1 MNKIKSLAGETV
13 LYGLGSIVPR
23 FINFFLVGIHTRV
36 LSTEDYGVVTEL
48 LSYTAV
54 INTLYLFG
62 METAYFRFSTKT
74 GADEKNIF
82 NLTQTVVL
90 VISGLGSLTLFLFA
104 DHIAATLGILAHA
117 QIVRWLAALMFID
130 AAVAI
135 PFARLRLK
143 KKAIAFAIGKFINVF
158 ILVGLNIYFATDF
171 TSGPAAFHK
180 PGEVGVEFVFLA
192 NLIANSFFLLFFFKT
207 LIRWRPKY
215 DPQVTPEIFKYSYP
229 IMITGLA
236 GMTSEMFSRLLLKSW
251 LPENFYPGQTSAYAL
266 GVFGACYKLA
276 VIMNL
281 AITAFRYAAEPFFF
295 SNAVE
300 KNSPQL
306 FARINHYFIIVCCI
320 ILLGVGINLD
330 LLQYFF
336 GREEYA
342 QGLHVVPV
350 LLLAYLFT
358 GVYYNFSVW
367 FKLTDRTYY
376 GTLITLGGM
385 VITIIGN
392 YYLIPVAGYLGS
404 SWAAVICSVSMTT
417 VCLLLGRNFYP
428 IPYAIVRGL
437 AYITVTFGI
446 VYLVNEVRIE
456 SQLLA
461 STFHAAVILLYV
473 AFIFFLERKRFRTTP
488 G

>member
-1 MNKIKSLAGETV
+1 MSKIRRLAGETV

-36 LSTEDYGVVTEL
+36 FHPEDYSVVTEL

-62 METAYFRFSTKT
+62 METAYFRFSTKP
-74 GADEKNIF
+74 GLDERHIF
-82 NLTQTVVL
+82 NITQTVVL
-90 VISGLGSLTLFLFA
+90 AISGLGSLVLFLFA
-104 DHIAATLGILAHA
+104 GDIAAGLEIAGHE
-117 QIVRWLAALMFID
+117 QIIKWLAAVMFID

-135 PFARLRLK
+135 PFAGLRLK
-143 KKAIAFAIGKFINVF
+143 KKALKFAIGKFINVF
-158 ILVGLNIYFATDF
+158 ILVGLNVYFLMILY
-171 TSGPAAFHK
+171 K

-207 LIRWRPKY
+207 LLQWRPRF
-215 DPQVTPEIFKYSYP
+215 DRELTPVILQYSYP

-236 GMTSEMFSRLLLKSW
+236 GMTSEMFSRLFLKSW
-251 LPENFYPGQTSAYAL
+251 LPENFYDGQTSAYAL

-295 SNAVE
+295 TNAIE

-306 FARINHYFIIVCCI
+306 FARINHYFVIVCCF
-320 ILLGVGINLD
+320 ILLGVSINLD

-336 GREEYA
+336 GRAEYA
-342 QGLHVVPV
+342 QGLYVVPI
-350 LLLAYLFT
+350 LLLAYLFM

-376 GTLITLGGM
+376 GTIITIGGM
-385 VITIIGN
+385 IVTIVAN

-404 SWAAVICSVSMTT
+404 SWAAVLCSVSMAAA
-417 VCLLLGRNFYP
+417 CFLLGKRFYP
-428 IPYAIVRGL
+428 VPYSIARDL
-437 AYITVTFGI
+437 TYIIGTVGI
-446 VYLVNEVRIE
+446 VYLVNAIEVE
-456 SQLLA
+456 GQLLA
-461 STFHAAVILLYV
+461 STFHAAVILLYGLG
-473 AFIFFLERKRFRTTP
+473 IFFLERKQFRQTL